1 MSLQS
6 SIQTWCDYTRL
17 KHKPS
22 LTINSLSSA
31 IGTSWHRVLTKGTAV
46 LSAASVWVEVH
57 VSQLEDGPGPD
68 CDNSLEKTTRAP
80 HLHSVQ
86 TTQGSKAPLVWMMS
100 TKAADSL
107 VMMFSASSGM
117 AST

>member
-1 MSLQS
+1 ML
-6 SIQTWCDYTRL
+6 
-17 KHKPS
+17 
-22 LTINSLSSA
+22 
-31 IGTSWHRVLTKGTAV
+31 GTA
-46 LSAASVWVEVH
+46 SVRVEVH
-57 VSQLEDGPGPD
+57 VSQLEDGSGPD
-68 CDNSLEKTTRAP
+68 CGHLIELTQPATLP

-107 VMMFSASSGM
+107 EMMFSASSGM